1 MIYQLEAMHDA
12 RKSFYGKALVESGG
26 GTLTLY
32 SYGAKV
38 AETQGQGRIAL
49 YPDADYSPES
59 DDIPWSMV
67 PELVSSIGCSL
78 PAVMGKPCFSVI
90 AVPIR
95 LTAHRGRW
103 QRARSSAIP
112 AAMPIVGSWGYP
124 AERIVMWNIGQVA
137 IIRDRSR
144 ILRRYLPR

>member
-49 YPDADYSPES
+49 YPDADYSPTTRRHVKEFAKQQAGKS
-59 DDIPWSMV
+59 ISTE
-67 PELVSSIGCSL
+67 ELRAVVDGRMRFEDAGQPSPYASRMPFSSSS
-78 PAVMGKPCFSVI
+78 SVI
-90 AVPIR
+90 TPAATSSSRV
-95 LTAHRGRW
+95 
-103 QRARSSAIP
+103 RARPSLS
-112 AAMPIVGSWGYP
+112 
-124 AERIVMWNIGQVA
+124 
-137 IIRDRSR
+137 
-144 ILRRYLPR
+144 